1 MVTDRHEEMR
11 QACIAFHAQHPEVW
25 ELFVRFTFQ
34 MIERGFAHYS
44 IAAIWERIRY
54 EKDAGGDGTS
64 EFKLN
69 NNHRAFYVR
78 RFHLMYPQHDGFFRT
93 REQTTKGK
101 DATGL
106 PELTPSYFK
115 EKHET

>member
-25 ELFVRFTFQ
+25 ELFVKFTFQ

-54 EKDAGGDGTS
+54 EKDAGGDGTI

-69 NNHRAFYVR
+69 NNHRAYYAR
-78 RFHLMYPQHDGFFRT
+78 LFHHDHPEHDGFFRT
-93 REQTTKGK
+93 RYVSPQEV
-101 DATGL
+101 DAA
-106 PELTPSYFK
+106 
-115 EKHET
+115 